1 MLKLEDK
8 KILITGGSRGI
19 GKACVD
25 MFVRAGARVVFTY
38 VSDKAAADKI
48 VNKYSSETRIK
59 AIRTDLG
66 KEPEIKH
73 SVEEAKQFLGGID
86 VLVNNAGI
94 WKYGRADKMS
104 LDDWNETINL
114 NLTGTFLFT
123 REVLP
128 YMKKQ
133 RSGKIINISSTAGQR
148 GEPFHS
154 HYAASKG
161 AMISFTKSL
170 AAEFGK
176 YNINVNCIAP
186 GWVITDMTKRAL
198 AGSDLKE
205 VLEGIPIGR
214 VAVPGDISGAVLF
227 LASELAR
234 HITGEVININGG
246 SVLCG

>member
-1 MLKLEDK
+1 MLKLEGK

-25 MFVRAGARVVFTY
+25 MFVQAGADVVFTY
-38 VSDKAAADKI
+38 KSNAADAGKI
-48 VNKYSSETRIK
+48 ISKYSPTTRLK
-59 AIRTDLG
+59 AIKTDLG
-66 KEPEIKH
+66 KELEIKKA
-73 SVEEAKQFLGGID
+73 VEEAVRFLRGID

-104 LDDWNETINL
+104 LEDWNETINL

-123 REVLP
+123 REVLS
-128 YMKKQ
+128 YMKK
-133 RSGKIINISSTAGQR
+133 RKCGKIINISSTAGQR

-154 HYAASKG
+154 QYAASKG
-161 AMISFTKSL
+161 GMIAFTKSL
-170 AAEFGK
+170 AAEFGR

-198 AGSDLKE
+198 TGKDLKE
-205 VLEGIPIGR
+205 ALEGIPIGR
-214 VAVPGDISGAVLF
+214 VAVPEDISGAVLF

-234 HITGEVININGG
+234 HITGEIININGG